1 MGVERSSM
9 QSVFHM
15 RDYYVADDEV
25 IWNAVFEE
33 MLHSDGKGGR
43 VADHSRIS
51 NWKIPEL

>member
-1 MGVERSSM
+1 M

-33 MLHSDGKGGR
+33 MLRSDGEGGR
-43 VADHSRIS
+43 VVDHSRIS